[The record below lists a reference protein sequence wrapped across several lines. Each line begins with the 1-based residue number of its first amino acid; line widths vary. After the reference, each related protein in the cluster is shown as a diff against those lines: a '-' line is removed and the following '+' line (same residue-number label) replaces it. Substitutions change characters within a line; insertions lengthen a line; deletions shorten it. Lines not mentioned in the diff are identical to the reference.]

1 MRQKYNAGAVVLEV
15 AGVGR
20 AIGNALLKREGTRG
34 WLNSVDPKL
43 GKVERAIAQT
53 PKIERKRVYLPVEA
67 PWLETFENEVAAFP
81 NSKFADQVDS
91 MVHFL
96 AFLDV
101 RNRWTIN
108 LPAFRNH
115 RERPF

>member
-1 MRQKYNAGAVVLEV
+1 MQP
-15 AGVGR
+15 
-20 AIGNALLKREGTRG
+20 
-34 WLNSVDPKL
+34 VDPDL

-53 PKIERKRVYLPVEA
+53 PKIECKRVHLPVA
-67 PWLETFENEVAAFP
+67 ALWLETFENEVAAFP

-96 AFLDV
+96 AYLDV
-101 RNRWTIN
+101 RTPWTID
-108 LPAFRNH
+108 LPAFRQH